1 VLRVR
6 QPSDAALTEALLRF
20 SRLEPTYP
28 ELGASLDE
36 SLPPGYHHGRSSIT
50 LGRGDEVWAAA
61 CAALDQW
68 QAHRGAGVRVFPADA
83 PLEAGATVALSVR
96 IGPVVD
102 VFGCRIVQ
110 VVDEAD
116 RYGFAYGTLPG
127 HPERG
132 EESFVL
138 ERTEQ
143 GSVTF
148 TVTVFAQGAQLLT
161 RLAQPLT
168 SAVSHQY
175 IDRYLRSLRRA
186 CCS

>member
-1 VLRVR
+1 VLRAR
-6 QPSDAALTEALLRF
+6 QPSDAFLSEALLAFR
-20 SRLEPTYP
+20 RLEPTYP
-28 ELGASLDE
+28 DLGASLGE
-36 SLPPGYHHGRSSIT
+36 TLPAGYHHGRSSIA
-50 LGRGDEVWAAA
+50 LGQGDEVWATARS
-61 CAALDQW
+61 ALDQW
-68 QAHRGAGVRVFPADA
+68 RAHTGAGVRVFPADA
-83 PLEAGATVALSVR
+83 PLEAGATVALCVR

-102 VFGCRIVQ
+102 VFGCRIVR

-132 EESFVL
+132 EESFML
-138 ERTEQ
+138 DRTEH

-148 TVTVFAQGAQLLT
+148 TVTVFAQGAQLVT

-168 SAVSHQY
+168 SAVSRHY
-175 IDRYLRSLRRA
+175 IGRYLRSLRCA

>member
-1 VLRVR
+1 VLRLR
-6 QPSDAALTEALLRF
+6 QPSDAVLTEALLTF

-28 ELGASLDE
+28 DLGASLGE
-36 SLPPGYHHGRSSIT
+36 TLPPGYHHGRSSIA

-61 CAALDQW
+61 RAALDQW
-68 QAHRGAGVRVFPADA
+68 RAHTGAGVGVHPADA
-83 PLEAGATVALSVR
+83 PLAAGGTVALSVR

-138 ERTEQ
+138 DRNEP

-148 TVTVFAQGAQLLT
+148 TVTVFAQGAQLVT

-168 SAVSHQY
+168 SAVSRRY
-175 IDRYLRSLRRA
+175 FGRYLRSLRSA

>member
-1 VLRVR
+1 MLRVR

-28 ELGASLDE
+28 ELGASLGE
-36 SLPPGYHHGRSSIT
+36 SLPPGYHHGRSSIA
-50 LGRGDEVWAAA
+50 LGRGDEVWTAA

-83 PLEAGATVALSVR
+83 PEAGATVALCVR

-138 ERTEQ
+138 ERTEPGVGDVHRHGVRP
-143 GSVTF
+143 GSA
-148 TVTVFAQGAQLLT
+148 TVDAARAAAHQCRVAPVHRPLPSLAAACLL
-161 RLAQPLT
+161 
-168 SAVSHQY
+168 
-175 IDRYLRSLRRA
+175 
-186 CCS
+186 